1 MIIGH
6 TLMGKGNNH
15 VMVLHGWFGDYN
27 AFAPTF
33 DSLDTDTFNY
43 AFVDYRGY
51 GKSRDMAGQHTM
63 EEIAGD
69 VIGLAEELGW
79 HEFHLVGHS
88 MGGMATLRILL
99 DINDPD
105 RIRSIVAVAPVPPS
119 GVPLDKANTE
129 LFNGAIKHDEDRYK
143 ILDFTTGN
151 RNTGTWLDH
160 MVRCSRETTTEAA
173 YADYL
178 TAWTKTDFA
187 DAIKGKTTPVCVCIG
202 EHDPA
207 FTEAAMKQTYLA
219 WLPNA
224 ELKCITNAGH
234 YPMLETPVQL
244 ATIME
249 DFMKQHCAEE
259 SIRKTE
265 QHAHA

>member
-6 TLMGKGNNH
+6 TPMGKGDNH
-15 VMVLHGWFGDYN
+15 VMVLHGWFGDYR

-33 DSLDTDTFNY
+33 DSLDTGTFSY
-43 AFVDYRGY
+43 VFVDYRGY
-51 GKSRDMAGQHTM
+51 GKSRDIAGQHTM

-69 VIGLAEELGW
+69 VIDLAEELGW

-88 MGGMATLRILL
+88 MGGMAALRILL
-99 DINDPD
+99 DINDSD
-105 RIRSIVAVAPVPPS
+105 RIPSIVAVAPVPPC
-119 GVPLDKANTE
+119 GVPLDEANTE
-129 LFNGAIKHDEDRYK
+129 LFNGAIKHDEYRRR
-143 ILDFTTGN
+143 ILDFTTGH
-151 RNTGTWLDH
+151 RNSGIWLDH
-160 MVRCSRETTTEAA
+160 MVRSSRAATTEAA

-224 ELKCITNAGH
+224 ELICIDNAGH

-249 DFMKQHCAEE
+249 GFMKKHCAEE
-259 SIRKTE
+259 SIQQAER
-265 QHAHA
+265 HAHA